1 MNSTSW
7 IPLGIMA
14 TALCALPAPAAAD
27 NATAHCEVRKDGE
40 TKQGRSGPCD
50 FSQRQGYVNID
61 LKNGETWE
69 LSPTDAPQQF
79 RDQKGNKVVRTASGD
94 SHEYKWDHKQI
105 IVTFGGG
112 ETAHGA
118 ATGGKA
124 DSFET
129 VCGVIVQGKDSA
141 YRCQVTDH
149 FAGGQ
154 KTHTTLRF
162 PDQTI
167 ELTWHPGNRVGLQF
181 EGMVPKEARYSN
193 SEGETNWVFEGK
205 TYYYF
210 SDKGRASHEVQN
222 LRN

>member
-1 MNSTSW
+1 MNTW
-7 IPLGIMA
+7 IPLGVMA
-14 TALCALPAPAAAD
+14 AALCALPAPASAD
-27 NATAHCEVRKDGE
+27 TASAYCEVRKDGE

-61 LKNGETWE
+61 LRNGERWE
-69 LSPTDAPQQF
+69 LSPTDEPQQF

-94 SHEYKWDHKQI
+94 SHEYKWDHKKI

-112 ETAHGA
+112 TVAHGA
-118 ATGGKA
+118 SAGGNA
-124 DSFET
+124 DSFDT

-167 ELTWHPGNRVGLQF
+167 ELTWRPGNRVGLQF

-193 SEGETNWVFEGK
+193 SEGEVDWVFEDK

-210 SDKGRASHEVQN
+210 SDKGRASYELQK

>member
-1 MNSTSW
+1 MKISAW
-7 IPLGIMA
+7 ILLGVMA
-14 TALCALPAPAAAD
+14 ATLCALPAPASAD
-27 NATAHCEVRKDGE
+27 TASAHCEVRKGGE

-50 FSQRQGYVNID
+50 FSQRQGYVSID

-69 LSPTDAPQQF
+69 LAPADQANHF

-94 SHEYKWDHKQI
+94 SHEYKWDNKKI
-105 IVTFGGG
+105 IVTFGGS
-112 ETAHGA
+112 GA
-118 ATGGKA
+118 AHAGAAGST
-124 DSFET
+124 DDFDT
-129 VCGVIVQGKDSA
+129 VCGVMVNGQDYA

-149 FAGGQ
+149 YSGGQ
-154 KTHTTLRF
+154 KTRTTLRR

-167 ELTWHPGNRVGLQF
+167 ELTWHSGNRVGLQF
-181 EGMVPKEARYSN
+181 EGMVPQEARYAA

-210 SDKGRASHEVQN
+210 SDKGRARSEVQN

>member
-1 MNSTSW
+1 MLSV
-7 IPLGIMA
+7 
-14 TALCALPAPAAAD
+14 PASAD
-27 NATAHCEVRKDGE
+27 SAGAYCEVRKDGE

-61 LKNGETWE
+61 LRNGEKWE
-69 LSPTDAPQQF
+69 LSPTDEPQHF

-94 SHEYKWDHKQI
+94 RHEYKWEHKKI

-112 ETAHGA
+112 GTAHGA
-118 ATGGKA
+118 GASGNS
-124 DSFET
+124 DSFDT
-129 VCGVIVQGKDSA
+129 VCGVIVQGKDSP

-210 SDKGRASHEVQN
+210 SDKGRAESEVRN